1 MKYFLILFLIV
12 LAGVI
17 PGKAFGQRS
26 VGGVPLALEQLKSG
40 TTLSDLVIL
49 PEVDLEQFQLSKRT
63 QVLEKSVTYACPI
76 EVELNPENSGRW
88 HQLDGVK
95 VWQMQLKSAGAL
107 SIGLVFSKFHL
118 PPGAKLFVTNAEK
131 DLIYG
136 AFTDAN
142 NKSYRKLAIFPFP
155 GEELLVQYEEPIGAA
170 FEAALEIGTVYHDF
184 LGIVSLKNRWK
195 QRPSGYCNVDI
206 NCENKSGLVNEQ
218 QAVCRIFAGGELGT
232 GTLMN
237 NTRHDGRPLLLSAYH
252 VYKKEEPNTSVKEI
266 AEITLFD
273 FNYERPY
280 CVPIDGSDVQSL
292 SGSTLLASFDSLDF
306 ALVELSEVP
315 PPSYRPYY
323 AGWDASGRIPS
334 NSYTIHHPNG
344 DVKKITHDE
353 GTCDSLSFSGG
364 FLRNGHWEV
373 LNWESGTT
381 EAGSSGSALFA
392 QNKRV
397 FGTLSGG
404 AASCKTIGY
413 DAFARLD
420 KMWSY
425 RKESSQQLAFWLNPT
440 QQNTKVLDGFDPYH
454 DEQLKCTLIS
464 NYMTEDVLDNT
475 SELQIL
481 SKATEYADRFDQL
494 DETTL
499 AGVSIGIHKYYIHSQ
514 SPAMTIRI
522 YSGDTLPEYLEKI
535 YRFSMI
541 GLTAGAMNYF
551 TFDDPVSVRN
561 NFFVTVSSND
571 PLDSLVFYRSGFRG
585 VVGSSSML
593 IRNNSGWQYASD
605 FQSENQG
612 ASMLM
617 QVNVCG
623 SSFKQEVDS
632 LNDPGQLMKFY
643 PNPARQYLVVEF
655 LKREQFNELSLS
667 NMLGQKVYQELF
679 ASRSY
684 AEIDLSD
691 FVPGI
696 YLLNIQSNG
705 QSETKRVLIY

>member
-1 MKYFLILFLIV
+1 
-12 LAGVI
+12 
-17 PGKAFGQRS
+17 
-26 VGGVPLALEQLKSG
+26 
-40 TTLSDLVIL
+40 
-49 PEVDLEQFQLSKRT
+49 
-63 QVLEKSVTYACPI
+63 
-76 EVELNPENSGRW
+76 
-88 HQLDGVK
+88 
-95 VWQMQLKSAGAL
+95 
-107 SIGLVFSKFHL
+107 
-118 PPGAKLFVTNAEK
+118 
-131 DLIYG
+131 
-136 AFTDAN
+136 
-142 NKSYRKLAIFPFP
+142 
-155 GEELLVQYEEPIGAA
+155 
-170 FEAALEIGTVYHDF
+170 
-184 LGIVSLKNRWK
+184 
-195 QRPSGYCNVDI
+195 
-206 NCENKSGLVNEQ
+206 
-218 QAVCRIFAGGELGT
+218 
-232 GTLMN
+232 
-237 NTRHDGRPLLLSAYH
+237 
-252 VYKKEEPNTSVKEI
+252 
-266 AEITLFD
+266 
-273 FNYERPY
+273 
-280 CVPIDGSDVQSL
+280 
-292 SGSTLLASFDSLDF
+292 
-306 ALVELSEVP
+306 
-315 PPSYRPYY
+315 
-323 AGWDASGRIPS
+323 
-334 NSYTIHHPNG
+334 
-344 DVKKITHDE
+344 THDE